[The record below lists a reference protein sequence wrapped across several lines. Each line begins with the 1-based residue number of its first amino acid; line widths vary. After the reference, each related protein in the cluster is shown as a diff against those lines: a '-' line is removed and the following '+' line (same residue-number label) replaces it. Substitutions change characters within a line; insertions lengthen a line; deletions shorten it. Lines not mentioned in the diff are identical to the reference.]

1 MLSFEEYAEI
11 AESHLP
17 DFFPEENSYDK
28 VIIDAMKYSLS
39 AGGKRLR
46 PVLTLAACDFAGGDI
61 NDALPFACAMEYI
74 HTYSLIHDDLPAMD
88 DDDMRRGKPS
98 NHAVYGAGMA
108 TLAGD
113 GLLNLAFETII
124 NDIASC
130 AGDPDRMTAHAKA
143 GRAIAEGSGVRGMV
157 GGQAVDIENQK
168 YPASEETLLY
178 IDRNKTA
185 ALIKAA
191 LLAGAYA
198 GGADDSMIS
207 SFGRYGDDIGTAF
220 QIADD
225 ILNVTGTEEE
235 MGKPVGDDAD
245 DDKMTYVSM
254 YGMDEAKRMLE
265 KYTDDARDVFSGSFF
280 STLAD
285 RLARRSR

>member
-1 MLSFEEYAEI
+1 MLSFEGYTELAEK
-11 AESHLP
+11 HLL
-17 DFFPEENSYDK
+17 DFFPDENRYDK
-28 VIIDAMKYSLS
+28 VILDAMKYSLS

-61 NDALPFACAMEYI
+61 NDAVPFACAMEYI

-98 NHAVYGAGMA
+98 NHAVFGAGMA

-113 GLLNLAFETII
+113 GLLNLAYEVII
-124 NDIASC
+124 NNIASC
-130 AGDPDRMTAHAKA
+130 AGDPDRMAAHARA
-143 GRAIAEGSGVRGMV
+143 GRAIAHGAGVSGMV
-157 GGQAVDIENQK
+157 GGQAVDIENEK
-168 YPASEETLLY
+168 YPQTEDTLLY
-178 IDRNKTA
+178 IDENKTA

-191 LLAGAYA
+191 LLAGAFV
-198 GGADDSMIS
+198 GGADDEMIS
-207 SFGRYGDDIGTAF
+207 SFEQYGNDIGTAF

-235 MGKPVGDDAD
+235 MGKPVGDDAE

-254 YGMDEAKRMLE
+254 YGMDEARSMLK
-265 KYTDDARDVFSGSFF
+265 KYTDDACRIFSGTFF
-280 STLAD
+280 SDLAEK
-285 RLARRSR
+285 LAGRTH

>member
-1 MLSFEEYAEI
+1 
-11 AESHLP
+11 
-17 DFFPEENSYDK
+17 
-28 VIIDAMKYSLS
+28 
-39 AGGKRLR
+39 
-46 PVLTLAACDFAGGDI
+46 
-61 NDALPFACAMEYI
+61 
-74 HTYSLIHDDLPAMD
+74 
-88 DDDMRRGKPS
+88 
-98 NHAVYGAGMA
+98 
-108 TLAGD
+108 
-113 GLLNLAFETII
+113 
-124 NDIASC
+124 
-130 AGDPDRMTAHAKA
+130 
-143 GRAIAEGSGVRGMV
+143 
-157 GGQAVDIENQK
+157 VDIENQK